1 MTASGRPDSNPTG
14 EPNGAPLAP
23 FGPTTGKGAELIL
36 VLRIEL
42 SQAQRER
49 ALAIPPREGKL
60 RIVLDTDTKNEIDD
74 QFAVVYTLLSPRLQ
88 CEAIYA
94 APFYKP
100 EYPSAKAGMEAS
112 YDEILTVLGRMGER
126 GKGHR
131 VLKGSDAWLTDT
143 QKPVESPAVHDL
155 IECCLATP
163 ESELLYVVAIGALTN
178 IASALWL
185 EPKIAEKMVLLWL
198 GGHPEA
204 WPNTHEYNLQG
215 DMFASKLV
223 LDSGVPMVRFPCKN
237 VAEHI
242 RSTPAEMDRYIRP
255 CGAIGEY
262 LAEIFTNYIPG
273 EVRSKVIWDLL
284 PIAWLNEPR
293 WAPTELR
300 PTPILRDDYTWDLS
314 DTSRP
319 IYRVAVD
326 ADRDGILGHFV
337 ALMQEAF
344 G

>member
-1 MTASGRPDSNPTG
+1 MIP
-14 EPNGAPLAP
+14 
-23 FGPTTGKGAELIL
+23 
-36 VLRIEL
+36 RIQL

-49 ALAIPPREGKL
+49 ALAIPKSEGKL

-74 QFAVVYTLLSPRLQ
+74 QFAVVYTLLSQRLQ

-94 APFYKP
+94 APFSNP
-100 EYPSAKAGMEAS
+100 EYPSAKLGMEAS
-112 YDEILTVLGRMGER
+112 CDEILTVLDRMGAR
-126 GKGHR
+126 GEGHT

-143 QKPVESPAVHDL
+143 QKPVESPAAHDL
-155 IECCLATP
+155 IERCLATDD
-163 ESELLYVVAIGALTN
+163 SQMLYVIAIGALTN

-198 GGHPEA
+198 GGNPES
-204 WPNTHEYNLQG
+204 WPSTHEFNLQG
-215 DMFASKLV
+215 DIYASKLV

-242 RSTPAEMDRYIRP
+242 RTTPAEMDRYIRP

-262 LAEIFTNYIPG
+262 LTEIFTNYIPG
-273 EVRSKVIWDLL
+273 DVRSKVIWDLL

-293 WAPTELR
+293 WASTELR
-300 PTPILRDDYTWDLS
+300 PTPTLRDDYTWDLS

-319 IYRVAVD
+319 LYRVAVD
-326 ADRDGILGHFV
+326 ADRDGVLGHFV
-337 ALMQEAF
+337 TLMQEAF

>member
-1 MTASGRPDSNPTG
+1 
-14 EPNGAPLAP
+14 
-23 FGPTTGKGAELIL
+23 LIP
-36 VLRIEL
+36 RIEL

-49 ALAIPPREGKL
+49 ALALPRREGKL
-60 RIVLDTDTKNEIDD
+60 RLVLDTDTKNEIDD
-74 QFAVVYTLLSPRLQ
+74 QFAVVYTLLSPRLS

-100 EYPSAKAGMEAS
+100 EYPSAKLGMEAS
-112 YDEILTVLGRMGER
+112 FEEIHTVLQRMGKHGEGR
-126 GKGHR
+126 T
-131 VLKGSDAWLTDT
+131 VLRGSDAWLSDLK
-143 QKPVESPAVHDL
+143 KPVESEAARDL
-155 IECCLATP
+155 IERCLSSDEP
-163 ESELLYVVAIGALTN
+163 LYVVAIGALTN

-185 EPKIAEKMVLLWL
+185 EPRIAEKMVLLWL
-198 GGHPEA
+198 GGNPES
-204 WPNTHEYNLQG
+204 WYTTREYNLQG
-215 DMFASKLV
+215 DVDATKLV

-242 RSTPAEMDRYIRP
+242 RSTPAEIDRYVRP

-262 LAEIFTNYIPG
+262 LADIFAGYIPG
-273 EVRSKVIWDLL
+273 EVRSKVLWDLL

-300 PTPILRDDYTWDLS
+300 PVPILRDDFTWDLS

-319 IYRVAVD
+319 IYRVAID

-337 ALMQEAF
+337 QLLQAAY
-344 G
+344 GG